1 MLPPRPQ
8 LIDIRAKNNRFVP
21 LKDGVYSPDLERSL
35 LVVYGIQGRQGSVLN
50 GRAVGREEFCIES
63 IISSTLRLLGQRC
76 GRRRGSVP
84 YTFLD
89 SSLILLFLAISNLV
103 LFRNNFALNRDITG
117 LFQAFQSTAPA
128 VIFSLL
134 GPLDDAFTAAMP
146 AHPTATSNNE
156 LAVSGDVNDCQGV
169 WKRELLLRPSPRTPV
184 IASSISRPTI
194 H

>member
-21 LKDGVYSPDLERSL
+21 LKDGAYSPDLERSL
-35 LVVYGIQGRQGSVLN
+35 LGADVNRIVDSLSFGWYESLFQSYMASRVVSSMGEQSVGKSFALN
-50 GRAVGREEFCIES
+50 Q
-63 IISSTLRLLGQRC
+63 SS
-76 GRRRGSVP
+76 RRHFVCWDALIVA
-84 YTFLD
+84 LD
-89 SSLILLFLAISNLV
+89 FEGVHTISNLV

-134 GPLDDAFTAAMP
+134 GPLDDAFTPAMP

-156 LAVSGDVNDCQGV
+156 LAVSGDVNDQ
-169 WKRELLLRPSPRTPV
+169 
-184 IASSISRPTI
+184 
-194 H
+194 